1 MAAVWTQH
9 AERSNLLA
17 LRIIAWVAQSLGR
30 PVARVLLYPITFY
43 FVLAVPK
50 ARRASIAYLR
60 RALGREPGWLDG
72 FRHVFSFA
80 STILDRFYLLNGR
93 FELFDTEVIGQDVI
107 HEVLAQGRGAIVV
120 GAHLG
125 SFEAV
130 RATSRHVGDLTVSM
144 VMYEDNAVKLNQVL
158 SAINPALKHNIIP
171 LGQVDSMLRVKHSLE
186 RGELVGMLCDRTL
199 TDEPGRRVAILG
211 QEASFPIGPFRL
223 AAMLKR
229 PVILIVGL
237 YLGGH
242 RYEIHFEHLSNFAQP
257 GGLSV
262 EQTIDLYVSR
272 LEHYCRQAP
281 YNWFN
286 FYDFWDE
293 FGERESGERERG

>member
-1 MAAVWTQH
+1 MAAVWMQQ
-9 AERSNLLA
+9 AERSNMLA
-17 LRIIAWVAQSLGR
+17 LRVIVWVAQRLGR
-30 PVARVLLYPITFY
+30 PVARLMLYPISWY

-60 RALGREPGWLDG
+60 RVLGREPGWLDG
-72 FRHVFSFA
+72 FRHVFCFA

-93 FELFDTEVIGQDVI
+93 FDLFHTELVGQEAAHAI
-107 HEVLAQGRGAIVV
+107 LAQGAGAIMI

-130 RATSRHVGDLTVSM
+130 RAASHGLDDLKVSM
-144 VMYEDNAVKLNQVL
+144 VMYEDNAVKLNQIL
-158 SAINPALKHNIIP
+158 AAINPEMKHNIIP
-171 LGQVDSMLRVKHSLE
+171 LGNVDSMLRVKHSLE
-186 RGELVGMLCDRTL
+186 RGEMVGMLCDRL
-199 TDEPGRRVAILG
+199 LNGESGRQVDLLG
-211 QEASFPIGPFRL
+211 TPASFPIGPFRL

-237 YLGGH
+237 YRGGN
-242 RYEIHFEHLSNFAQP
+242 RYEIHFEHIADFSKP
-257 GGLSV
+257 GAPTV

-272 LEHYCRQAP
+272 LAHYCRQAP

-293 FGERESGERERG
+293 LGPARPPGR

>member
-1 MAAVWTQH
+1 MAAVWTKQ
-9 AERSNLLA
+9 AERSNMLA
-17 LRIIAWVAQSLGR
+17 LRIIAWVAQRLGR
-30 PVARVLLYPITFY
+30 RVARLLLYPITFY

-60 RALGREPGWLDG
+60 RALGREPGWGDG
-72 FRHVFSFA
+72 FRHVFTFA

-93 FELFDTEVIGQDVI
+93 FDLFNTEVNGQDVI
-107 HEVLAQGRGAIVV
+107 HEVLAKGRGAIVI

-130 RATSRHVGDLTVSM
+130 RATSRLVGDLTVSM

-158 SAINPALKHNIIP
+158 AAINPELKQNIIP
-171 LGQVDSMLRVKHSLE
+171 LGQIDSMLRVKHGLE
-186 RGELVGMLCDRTL
+186 QGELVGMLCDRTL
-199 TDEPGRRVAILG
+199 GDESGRKVSLLG
-211 QEASFPIGPFRL
+211 REASFPVGPFRL

-237 YLGGH
+237 YRGGN
-242 RYEIHFEHLSNFAQP
+242 RYEIHFEHLADFTQP
-257 GGLSV
+257 GAQSV
-262 EQTIDLYVSR
+262 EQTIDRYVGR
-272 LEHYCRQAP
+272 LEHYCLQAP

-293 FGERESGERERG
+293 FGEHR

>member
-1 MAAVWTQH
+1 MAAVWIKQE
-9 AERSNLLA
+9 ERSNMLA
-17 LRIIAWVAQSLGR
+17 LRIIVWVAQRLGR
-30 PVARVLLYPITFY
+30 PAARLLLYPITFY

-60 RALGREPGWLDG
+60 RALGREPGWADG
-72 FRHVFSFA
+72 FRHVFTFA

-93 FELFDTEVIGQDVI
+93 FELFDTEVHGQAMI
-107 HEVLAQGRGAIVV
+107 HEVLDQSRGAIVV

-130 RATSRHVGDLTVSM
+130 RATSRFVGDLTVSM
-144 VMYEDNAVKLNQVL
+144 VMYEDNAAKLNQAL

-171 LGQVDSMLRVKHSLE
+171 LGQVDSMLRVKHALE
-186 RGELVGMLCDRTL
+186 QGELVGMLCDRTL
-199 TDEPGRRVAILG
+199 GDESGRKVSILG
-211 QEASFPIGPFRL
+211 REANFPVGPFRL

-237 YLGGH
+237 YRGGN
-242 RYEIHFEHLSNFAQP
+242 RYEIHFEHLADFSQP
-257 GGLSV
+257 GGQSV
-262 EQTIDLYVSR
+262 EQTIDRYVGR
-272 LEHYCRQAP
+272 LEHYCKQAP

-286 FYDFWDE
+286 FYDFWNE
-293 FGERESGERERG
+293 FGERR

>member
-1 MAAVWTQH
+1 MAAVWMQQ
-9 AERSNLLA
+9 AERSNMLA
-17 LRIIAWVAQSLGR
+17 LRVIVWVAQRLGR
-30 PVARVLLYPITFY
+30 PVARLLLYPISWY

-60 RALGREPGWLDG
+60 RVLNREPGWIDG
-72 FRHVFSFA
+72 FRHVFCFA

-93 FELFDTEVIGQDVI
+93 FDLFDTRMIGQ
-107 HEVLAQGRGAIVV
+107 EVADEILAEGRGAIMI

-130 RATSRHVGDLTVSM
+130 RASSHFSAEDLKVSM

-158 SAINPALKHNIIP
+158 SAINPAIQHNIIP
-171 LGQVDSMLRVKHSLE
+171 LGHVDSMLRVKHCLE
-186 RGELVGMLCDRTL
+186 RGGMVGMLCDRML
-199 TDEPGRRVAILG
+199 TGETGRPVSLLG
-211 QEASFPIGPFRL
+211 TPAGFPIGPFRL
-223 AAMLKR
+223 AAMLRR

-237 YLGGH
+237 YKGGN
-242 RYEIHFEHLSNFAQP
+242 RYEIHFEHIADFSKP
-257 GGLSV
+257 GAPTV

-293 FGERESGERERG
+293 LGQLGPPRP

>member
-1 MAAVWTQH
+1 MAAVWMQQT
-9 AERSNLLA
+9 ERSNMLA
-17 LRIIAWVAQSLGR
+17 LRVIVWVAQRLGR
-30 PVARVLLYPITFY
+30 PVARLLLYPISWY

-60 RALGREPGWLDG
+60 RVLGREPGWVAG
-72 FRHVFSFA
+72 FRHVRCLA
-80 STILDRFYLLNGR
+80 STLLARFYLRNGR
-93 FELFDTEVIGQDVI
+93 LDLFDTALVGQEVADEI
-107 HEVLAQGRGAIVV
+107 LAQGRGAIMI

-125 SFEAV
+125 SFEAA
-130 RATSRHVGDLTVSM
+130 RASSHFSADELKVSM
-144 VMYEDNAVKLNQVL
+144 VMYEDNAVKLNQIL

-171 LGQVDSMLRVKHSLE
+171 LGNVDSMLRVKHCLE
-186 RGELVGMLCDRTL
+186 RGEMVGMLCDRTL
-199 TDEPGRRVAILG
+199 TGESGHQVSLLG
-211 QEASFPIGPFRL
+211 TPASFPIGPFRL

-237 YLGGH
+237 YRGGN
-242 RYEIHFEHLSNFAQP
+242 RYEIHFEHIADFSRP
-257 GGLSV
+257 GGPTV
-262 EQTIDLYVSR
+262 EQTIDLYVGR

-293 FGERESGERERG
+293 LGQSGPPRP

>member
-1 MAAVWTQH
+1 MAAAWMQH
-9 AERSNLLA
+9 AERSNMLA
-17 LRIIAWVAQSLGR
+17 LRFIVWVAQRLGR
-30 PVARVLLYPITFY
+30 PVARLLLYPISWY

-60 RALGREPGWLDG
+60 RVLGREPGWIDG
-72 FRHVFSFA
+72 FRHVFCFA
-80 STILDRFYLLNGR
+80 STILDRFYLLNNR
-93 FELFDTEVIGQDVI
+93 FDLFDTTLIGQAAVHDI
-107 HEVLAQGRGAIVV
+107 LAQGRGAIMV

-130 RATSRHVGDLTVSM
+130 RASSQDVGDLTVSM

-158 SAINPALKHNIIP
+158 SAINPAIKHNIIP
-171 LGQVDSMLRVKHSLE
+171 LGNVDSMLRVKHCLE
-186 RGELVGMLCDRTL
+186 RGEMVGMLCDRTL
-199 TDEPGRRVAILG
+199 SGEPGRQVDLLG
-211 QEASFPIGPFRL
+211 TPASFPVGPFRL

-229 PVILIVGL
+229 PVVLIVGL
-237 YLGGH
+237 YRGGN
-242 RYEIHFEHLSNFAQP
+242 RYEIHFEHLADFSQP

-262 EQTIDLYVSR
+262 DQAIDLYVSR
-272 LEHYCRQAP
+272 LDHYCRQAP

-293 FGERESGERERG
+293 LGDH

>member
-1 MAAVWTQH
+1 MAAVWMQQT
-9 AERSNLLA
+9 ERSNMLA
-17 LRIIAWVAQSLGR
+17 LRVIVWVAQRLGR
-30 PVARVLLYPITFY
+30 PVARLLLYPISWY

-60 RALGREPGWLDG
+60 RVLGREPGWIDG
-72 FRHVFSFA
+72 FRHVFCFA

-93 FELFDTEVIGQDVI
+93 FDLFDTAMIGQ
-107 HEVLAQGRGAIVV
+107 EVADEILAQGRGAIMI

-125 SFEAV
+125 SFEAA
-130 RATSRHVGDLTVSM
+130 RASSHFSADELKVSM
-144 VMYEDNAVKLNQVL
+144 VMYEDNAVKLNQIL

-171 LGQVDSMLRVKHSLE
+171 LGNVDSMLRVKHCLE
-186 RGELVGMLCDRTL
+186 RGEMVGMLCDRML
-199 TDEPGRRVAILG
+199 TGESGHQVGLLG
-211 QEASFPIGPFRL
+211 TPASFPIGPFRL

-237 YLGGH
+237 YRGGN
-242 RYEIHFEHLSNFAQP
+242 RYEIHFEHIADFSRP
-257 GGLSV
+257 GGPTV
-262 EQTIDLYVSR
+262 EQTIDLYVGR

-293 FGERESGERERG
+293 LGQSGPPRP